1 MNIHPTAIVSKKAKI
16 HKSSHLGPYVIVR
29 GEVEIGPDVV
39 IDQFVTLGSEH
50 SKVQVG
56 KGCHIFAGVVI
67 GEEPQTIS
75 YRGEP
80 SSVII
85 GENTKVRE
93 YATIHGGS
101 SGDGSFT
108 RIGDNCLLMAYI
120 HVAHDCQIGN
130 NVVMANL
137 VQLSGHVHV
146 EDWVQLG
153 GGSVVNQFVRLGK
166 HSYLAGH
173 STVVKDILP
182 FTITRGNPAVMRAAN
197 QIGMDRRGYSKKEI
211 ASIRKALRIII
222 KSENTLE
229 ESLLKIENECE
240 KNEVIK
246 YLIKFARKPSGRGL
260 AL

>member
-1 MNIHPTAIVSKKAKI
+1 MGIHPTAIVSEKAKI
-16 HKSSHLGPYVIVR
+16 HKSAHLGPYVIVR
-29 GEVEIGPDVV
+29 GEVEIGPNVV
-39 IDQFVTLGSEH
+39 IDQFVTLGGEH
-50 SKVQVG
+50 SHVRVG
-56 KGCHIFAGVVI
+56 KGCHIFAGAVI

-75 YRGEP
+75 YGGEP
-80 SSVII
+80 SSVVI

-93 YATIHGGS
+93 YATIHGGT
-101 SGDGSFT
+101 SGGGNFT
-108 RIGDNCLLMAYI
+108 RIGNDCLLMAYI

-146 EDWVQLG
+146 EEWVQLG

-182 FTITRGNPAVMRAAN
+182 FTIVRGNPALMRVIN

-211 ASIRKALRIII
+211 ANVKKALRMII

-229 ESLLKIENECE
+229 QSLLKIENECE
-240 KNEVIK
+240 KSEAVK
-246 YLIKFARKPSGRGL
+246 YLLEFARKPSERGL

>member
-1 MNIHPTAIVSKKAKI
+1 MSIHPTAIVSEKAKI
-16 HKSSHLGPYVIVR
+16 HKSAHLGPYVIVR

-39 IDQFVTLGSEH
+39 VDQFVTLGGEH
-50 SKVQVG
+50 SQVQVG
-56 KGCHIFAGVVI
+56 KACHIFAGAVI

-93 YATIHGGS
+93 YATIHGGTS
-101 SGDGSFT
+101 EGGSFT
-108 RIGDNCLLMAYI
+108 RIGNNCLLMAYI

-182 FTITRGNPAVMRAAN
+182 FTITRGNPAVMRVTN
-197 QIGMDRRGYSKKEI
+197 QIGMDRRGYNKKEI
-211 ASIRKALRIII
+211 ASIKKALKLII

-229 ESLLKIENECE
+229 QSLSKIENECE

-246 YLIKFARKPSGRGL
+246 YLIEFARKPSERGL

>member
-1 MNIHPTAIVSKKAKI
+1 MGIHPTAIVSERAKI
-16 HKSSHLGPYVIVR
+16 HKSAHLGPYVIIR
-29 GEVEIGPDVV
+29 GEMEIGPNVI
-39 IDQFVTLGSEH
+39 IDQFVTMGNEYS
-50 SKVQVG
+50 QVRVG
-56 KGCHIFAGVVI
+56 EGCHIFAGAVI
-67 GEEPQTIS
+67 GEEPQIINYTE
-75 YRGEP
+75 EP
-80 SSVII
+80 TSVVI
-85 GENTKVRE
+85 GENTKIRE
-93 YATIHGGS
+93 YATIHGGIS
-101 SGDGSFT
+101 RSGGVT
-108 RIGDNCLLMAYI
+108 RIGNHCLLMAYI

-182 FTITRGNPAVMRAAN
+182 FTITRGNPAVMRATN
-197 QIGMDRRGYSKKEI
+197 QIGMDRRGYNKKEI

-229 ESLLKIENECE
+229 QSLLKVQQECE
-240 KNEVIK
+240 KNEAME
-246 YLIKFARKPSGRGL
+246 YLLEFAKKPSQRGL